1 METSNT
7 MLYHNA
13 LKMTC
18 KRKMREV
25 VDLKT
30 AETVLEQN
38 TVGRRKKGFLYEMGR
53 HKILYFMILPT
64 IIYFVIFNYL
74 PMAGVYLA
82 FTSFNFKDGLF
93 HSPFCGFDNFKT
105 LFTSGVLTRLLVNT
119 VLYNIAFIVIGN
131 LVEMLLA
138 VVLSRFASRFFKK
151 IVQTLSFMP
160 YFVSYVIVASF
171 AYILFNSGT
180 GSFTLFVQSLGF
192 KDFST
197 YGTPAIW
204 PGIIVLVYLWK
215 SVGYGMVVYL
225 ASVTSIDESLY
236 EAAKIDGAT
245 IHQQMKYITIPM
257 LVPTLITLLLFAL
270 GSIARGQFELFYQL
284 CGSQGQLYGVTDI
297 FDTYVFRML
306 QGTFDVGRGTAIG
319 LFQSLFGLIVV
330 CTVNRIVNK
339 YNSDYA
345 LF

>member
-1 METSNT
+1 MRTAKSKSVSQQEMVHAKKNG
-7 MLYHNA
+7 ML
-13 LKMTC
+13 
-18 KRKMREV
+18 
-25 VDLKT
+25 
-30 AETVLEQN
+30 AEI
-38 TVGRRKKGFLYEMGR
+38 GR
-53 HKILYFMILPT
+53 HKVLYLMILPT
-64 IIYFVIFNYL
+64 IFYFLIFNYL

-82 FTSFNFKDGLF
+82 FTDFNFKDGLL

-105 LFTSGVLTRLLVNT
+105 LFTSGVLTRLLRNT
-119 VLYNIAFIVIGN
+119 ILYNLAFIVIGN
-131 LVEMLLA
+131 IVEMLLA
-138 VVLSRFASRFFKK
+138 VVLSRFASQIFKK
-151 IVQTLSFMP
+151 VVQTLSFMP

-171 AYILFNSGT
+171 SYILFNSGT
-180 GSFTLFVQSLGF
+180 GSFILFVQSLGV

-197 YGTPAIW
+197 YGTPGIW
-204 PGIIVLVYLWK
+204 PVIIVLVYLWK

-284 CGSQGQLYGVTDI
+284 CGSQGQLYEITDI

-319 LFQSLFGLIVV
+319 LFQSLFGLVVV
-330 CTVNRIVNK
+330 CVVNRLVNR

>member
-7 MLYHNA
+7 TLYHNA

-225 ASVTSIDESLY
+225 ASVTY
-236 EAAKIDGAT
+236 
-245 IHQQMKYITIPM
+245 
-257 LVPTLITLLLFAL
+257 
-270 GSIARGQFELFYQL
+270 
-284 CGSQGQLYGVTDI
+284 
-297 FDTYVFRML
+297 
-306 QGTFDVGRGTAIG
+306 
-319 LFQSLFGLIVV
+319 
-330 CTVNRIVNK
+330 
-339 YNSDYA
+339 
-345 LF
+345 